1 MTHTL
6 LSCIDSKIINS
17 TKFYGRFELGT
28 WSPGQAI
35 TIANALRR
43 GLLSELPG
51 TSITFVKIIGTS
63 HEYDTLPGIREC
75 ILDILLNLKKIILKS
90 EFKIFSPQI
99 GFLNVKGPGIIRSRD
114 LKLPFFINC
123 IDPNQYI
130 ATLTN
135 NSQLNIKFLIHS
147 GKKYLIHTPSS
158 NHYLNWV
165 NLLEKQKPINL
176 IENNKNKI
184 LLDNY
189 RKWKKERYL
198 NKKNF
203 SLSLILLKYSYLL
216 GFYPILNN
224 KKNILINYILKNNKK
239 KIKLINLINNNKKIN
254 SLINFFNYNSN
265 KIIENNIFN
274 LKKNKKKYKNNK
286 FNKIGYFPIDAI
298 FSPILRVN
306 YTIEIKNSITKRE
319 TIFLEIWTN
328 GTIDP
333 RSAIHETIKI
343 LIKLFLP
350 LQQLKVNFFNVC
362 KGKVYLNKLNSS
374 YFNKKIIQL
383 TNSYYK
389 NKNLNKIINNS
400 LKVINFNKLK
410 NINFLFIRNKNKLNY
425 FYYYII
431 NTNINNNI
439 NNINKKFF
447 HYKKNY
453 KLKHLLSYTLN
464 NNYFFYKDNKLIKLL
479 YTNFKI
485 FNFYLKQ
492 KQ

>member
-1 MTHTL
+1 MKHTL

-35 TIANALRR
+35 TIANTLRR

-63 HEYDTLPGIREC
+63 HEYDTLPGIQEC

-90 EFKIFSPQI
+90 EFKIFAPQI

-114 LKLPFFINC
+114 LKLPFFIHS

-158 NHYLNWV
+158 SHYLNWV

-176 IENNKNKI
+176 IKNNKNKK
-184 LLDNY
+184 LLNSY
-189 RKWKKERYL
+189 KKWKKERYL
-198 NKKNF
+198 NKSFFYLNII
-203 SLSLILLKYSYLL
+203 SLQYSYLL
-216 GFYPILNN
+216 GFFPILNN
-224 KKNILINYILKNNKK
+224 NKNNILINYILNNNKK
-239 KIKLINLINNNKKIN
+239 KIKLINLIYNNNKKIN
-254 SLINFFNYNSN
+254 ELINFFNYNSN

-274 LKKNKKKYKNNK
+274 LKKIKQNKNNK

-298 FSPILRVN
+298 FSPIIRVN
-306 YTIEIKNSITKRE
+306 YTVEINNSITKRE

-362 KGKVYLNKLNSS
+362 KGKIYFNKLNDS
-374 YFNKKIIQL
+374 YFNKKIIKL
-383 TNSYYK
+383 TTSYYK
-389 NKNLNKIINNS
+389 NKNLNKIINKS
-400 LKVINFNKLK
+400 LKYININKLIHF
-410 NINFLFIRNKNKLNY
+410 NYLFIKNKKKLNFFYFFIINTKLNY
-425 FYYYII
+425 
-431 NTNINNNI
+431 
-439 NNINKKFF
+439 NINK
-447 HYKKNY
+447 YKNNY
-453 KLKHLLSYTLN
+453 ILKHILFYNLN
-464 NNYFFYKDNKLIKLL
+464 KTNNYFYKNNKLIKLL
-479 YTNFKI
+479 YTNLNI
-485 FNFYLKQ
+485 LNIYLK
-492 KQ
+492 K

>member
-1 MTHTL
+1 MAHTL

-28 WSPGQAI
+28 WSPGQAM
-35 TIANALRR
+35 TIANTLRR

-90 EFKIFSPQI
+90 DFKVFSPQI

-114 LKLPFFINC
+114 LKLPFFIHS

-158 NHYLNWV
+158 SHYLNWV

-176 IENNKNKI
+176 IENNKNKS
-184 LLDNY
+184 LLNNY
-189 RKWKKERYL
+189 KKWKKERYL
-198 NKKNF
+198 NKKTFALN
-203 SLSLILLKYSYLL
+203 LILFKYSYLL
-216 GFYPILNN
+216 GFFPILNN
-224 KKNILINYILKNNKK
+224 NNNKTNILINYILKNNTNKVQ
-239 KIKLINLINNNKKIN
+239 LINLINNNKKIN
-254 SLINFFNYNSN
+254 KLINFFNYNSN
-265 KIIENNIFN
+265 KKNENKILN
-274 LKKNKKKYKNNK
+274 LTKNRKNKNNK
-286 FNKIGYFPIDAI
+286 SNKIGYFPIDAI
-298 FSPILRVN
+298 FSPIIRVN

-350 LQQLKVNFFNVC
+350 LQQLQVNFFNVC
-362 KGKVYLNKLNSS
+362 KGKIYLTKLNSS

-389 NKNLNKIINNS
+389 NKNLNKIIHKS
-400 LKVINFNKLK
+400 FKYINFNKLK
-410 NINFLFIRNKNKLNY
+410 NINYLFIKNKNKLNY
-425 FYYYII
+425 FYFFII
-431 NTNINNNI
+431 NTNNI
-439 NNINKKFF
+439 YNINKYFF
-447 HYKKNY
+447 KYKNNY
-453 KLKHLLSYTLN
+453 KLKNKISYNLN
-464 NNYFFYKDNKLIKLL
+464 NNYFSNKNNKLIKLL
-479 YTNFKI
+479 YINLKI
-485 FNFYLKQ
+485 LNFYLK
-492 KQ
+492 KK